1 MKAGE
6 QVRKRRVRMRMRR
19 RRRNSENEKA
29 NRIELR
35 IKRSSLVVSCET
47 SITMKEELRQRLE
60 W

>member
-1 MKAGE
+1 
-6 QVRKRRVRMRMRR
+6 MRMRR